1 MLPGRRDAEGRLYVT
16 SVAPLPTSTLQGGI
30 AVSALG
36 QVHYF
41 TGLPTKVVNGYPVD
55 DAGMLCVVLG
65 GTIAEY
71 LSAIPRGANGV
82 VVAQV
87 DVAPAATDPYVAGG
101 LRVGPLGGLYLTS
114 AVPSGATRPENTVP
128 PHVSGLNTVGSTLTC
143 DTGTWENNPTAYSYQ
158 WFQNNT
164 PLIGET
170 SSTHVVT
177 AGDNLNVLTCRVI
190 ATNSGGGNQA
200 FSNPVAIGG
209 ARYDFLVTTATNP
222 APGDIFNTG
231 LVITMNVVDLDGKD
245 HTNSI
250 SSLEVGDSIFVGTAE
265 GVVLNAPI
273 VDGAGVARFNM
284 QSWTAP
290 PDGEYVVTVEIAP

>member
-1 MLPGRRDAEGRLYVT
+1 MLPGKRDAQGRLHVT
-16 SVAPLPTSTLQGGI
+16 SAPPGATSTLKGGI
-30 AVSALG
+30 AVSPLG

-41 TGLPTKVVNGYPVD
+41 TGFPTKVVNGYPVD

-65 GTIAEY
+65 GVIKDY

-82 VVAQV
+82 IIAQA

-101 LRVGPLGGLYLTS
+101 LRIGPLGGLYLTS
-114 AVPSGATRPENTVP
+114 AVPSGAARPENTVP
-128 PHVSGLNTVGSTLTC
+128 PHVSGLNSVGSTLTC
-143 DTGTWENNPTAYSYQ
+143 DTGTWENTPTAYSYQ

-170 SSTHVVT
+170 TNTHVVT
-177 AGDNLNVLTCRVI
+177 AGDNLNVLVCRVI
-190 ATNSGGGNQA
+190 ATNAGGGNQA
-200 FSNPVAIGG
+200 FSNSVAIGG

-222 APGDIFNTG
+222 AHGDIFNTG
-231 LVITMNVVDLDGKD
+231 LVMFINVVDLDGKD
-245 HTNSI
+245 HTATI
-250 SSLEVGDSIFVGTAE
+250 SSLEVGDSVFVGTAE

-290 PDGEYVVTVEIAP
+290 PNGEYVVTVEIAP